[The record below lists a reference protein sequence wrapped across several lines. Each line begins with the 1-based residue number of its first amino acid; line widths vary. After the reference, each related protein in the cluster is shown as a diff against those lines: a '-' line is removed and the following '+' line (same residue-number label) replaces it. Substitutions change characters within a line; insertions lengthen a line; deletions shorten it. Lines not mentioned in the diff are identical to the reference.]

1 MVAQQCDLQPGD
13 IVHSFGDLHLYLNHQ
28 EQTKLQLSREP
39 RPLPKLILKRKPAS
53 IFDYQF
59 EDFELVDYQPYS
71 AIAAAISV

>member
-1 MVAQQCDLQPGD
+1 
-13 IVHSFGDLHLYLNHQ
+13 
-28 EQTKLQLSREP
+28 
-39 RPLPKLILKRKPAS
+39 LPKLILKRKPAS